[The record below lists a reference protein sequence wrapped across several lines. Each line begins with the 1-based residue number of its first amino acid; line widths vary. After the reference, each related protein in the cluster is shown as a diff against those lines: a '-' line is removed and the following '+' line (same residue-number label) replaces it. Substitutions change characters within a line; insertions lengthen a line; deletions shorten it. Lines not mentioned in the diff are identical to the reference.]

1 MWGMAIRKLVSKT
14 GKTGEGIIRGE
25 RKISKFHLIFFT
37 YQGTSLKGIK
47 SWNKLKE
54 KREGMI
60 MFVGKILAKTILLP
74 LLLLVFLVRIL
85 YKIGLELSSV
95 LVGGIILL
103 VFGFL
108 ICALVQQ
115 TWEQVLLLFLTE
127 GVLVLL
133 TAGAG
138 LLDSLLDIA
147 MESLGDFM
155 LS

>member
-1 MWGMAIRKLVSKT
+1 
-14 GKTGEGIIRGE
+14 
-25 RKISKFHLIFFT
+25 
-37 YQGTSLKGIK
+37 
-47 SWNKLKE
+47 
-54 KREGMI
+54 

-95 LVGGIILL
+95 LAGGMILL

-108 ICALVQQ
+108 IRALIQQ
-115 TWEQVLLLFLTE
+115 TWEQALLLFLTE

-147 MESLGDFM
+147 MDSLGDFM

>member
-1 MWGMAIRKLVSKT
+1 M
-14 GKTGEGIIRGE
+14 II
-25 RKISKFHLIFFT
+25 
-37 YQGTSLKGIK
+37 
-47 SWNKLKE
+47 
-54 KREGMI
+54 
-60 MFVGKILAKTILLP
+60 GKIFAKTILLP

-95 LVGGIILL
+95 LAGGLILL

-108 ICALVQQ
+108 IRSLIQQ
-115 TWEQVLLLFLTE
+115 TWEQAFLLFLTE